1 MNSAVFRFF
10 IKKVSVKRNS
20 APINAECA
28 GGIATET
35 TITENLFIALPVNT
49 AARNSAFT
57 ETNIVYIAVSA
68 VRIAFIKHE
77 LEDEMTSKEFNNEK
91 LYQTTMSLMRSL
103 LMQGAITQ
111 KE

>member
-57 ETNIVYIAVSA
+57 ETNIVYIAV
-68 VRIAFIKHE
+68 RIAFIKHE